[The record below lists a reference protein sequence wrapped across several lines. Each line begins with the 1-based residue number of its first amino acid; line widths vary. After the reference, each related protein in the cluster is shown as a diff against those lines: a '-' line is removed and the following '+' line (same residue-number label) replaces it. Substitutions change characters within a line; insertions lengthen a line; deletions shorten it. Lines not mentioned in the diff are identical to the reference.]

1 MATTA
6 TRILV
11 GQTRS
16 SPFSCRQSDRI
27 STARFSYVT
36 SSGKSLMIQASRK
49 DESQVS
55 SPDPAPF
62 NSQGEDVTYVLKL
75 VGGSVLGAAVIKYG
89 SALFP
94 QITTPNILLALSMIS
109 APVILAIFLLVN
121 KSRAIN

>member
-1 MATTA
+1 MSEF
-6 TRILV
+6 V
-11 GQTRS
+11 
-16 SPFSCRQSDRI
+16 
-27 STARFSYVT
+27 
-36 SSGKSLMIQASRK
+36 
-49 DESQVS
+49 
-55 SPDPAPF
+55 
-62 NSQGEDVTYVLKL
+62 QGEDVTYVLKL